1 MRLIKKFCRLW
12 LTRCSEEGWCNVE
25 RPSVEE
31 GAIAGD
37 GTISRDLGES
47 FQRQGTKS
55 AIISMKMSHSKQLI

>member
-1 MRLIKKFCRLW
+1 MERLESQMELTEKFCGLL

-37 GTISRDLGES
+37 GIIRDLEKA
-47 FQRQGTKS
+47 FNHRQGRMPKCN
-55 AIISMKMSHSKQLI
+55 

>member
-1 MRLIKKFCRLW
+1 M
-12 LTRCSEEGWCNVE
+12 E
-25 RPSVEE
+25 RISVEE

-47 FQRQGTKS
+47 LQGQGTKS

>member
-1 MRLIKKFCRLW
+1 MKLIKKFYGLL

-37 GTISRDLGES
+37 GIISRDLGKA
-47 FQRQGTKS
+47 FNQRQGRKV
-55 AIISMKMSHSKQLI
+55 QLKLFKE